1 MTAGTAD
8 RTHAPDK
15 RAGILY
21 PAMLIAAVAV
31 IVFSVLGMATMV
43 GWMPGTRSGGPA
55 VGKAADTADTSG
67 GRAIS
72 PRPTAIPSCDD
83 CGTIEAIRADKIDKN
98 MKSTVTYQVTVRMS
112 DGTTRMV
119 QEATLPD
126 LVIGQRVRVSERG
139 VLATR

>member
-1 MTAGTAD
+1 MTVGTAD

-15 RAGILY
+15 RAGILF

-31 IVFSVLGMATMV
+31 IVFSVLGMATMM
-43 GWMPGTRSGGPA
+43 GWKRMPGARSGGPA
-55 VGKAADTADTSG
+55 ADQAADTSG
-67 GRAIS
+67 AGAIS

-83 CGTIEAIRADKIDKN
+83 CGTIESIRADKIDKN
-98 MKSTVTYQVTVRMS
+98 MKSMVTYQVTVRMS

-119 QEATLPD
+119 QEAALPD

-139 VLATR
+139 VVATR

>member
-31 IVFSVLGMATMV
+31 IVFSVLGMATMM
-43 GWMPGTRSGGPA
+43 GWMPGARSGGA
-55 VGKAADTADTSG
+55 AAGKAADASEAG
-67 GRAIS
+67 AIS
-72 PRPTAIPSCDD
+72 PRPTAMPSCDE
-83 CGTIEAIRADKIDKN
+83 CGTIESIRADKIEKN

-119 QEATLPD
+119 QEAVLPD

-139 VLATR
+139 VIATR

>member
-21 PAMLIAAVAV
+21 PAMLIAAIAV
-31 IVFSVLGMATMV
+31 IVFSVLGMAAMV
-43 GWMPGTRSGGPA
+43 GWMPGARSGGSA
-55 VGKAADTADTSG
+55 AGKAADASG
-67 GRAIS
+67 AGAIS

-83 CGTIEAIRADKIDKN
+83 CGTVESIRADKIEKD

-119 QEATLPD
+119 QEAALPD

-139 VLATR
+139 VVAAR

>member
-8 RTHAPDK
+8 RSHVADK

-31 IVFSVLGMATMV
+31 IVFSVLGMATMM
-43 GWMPGTRSGGPA
+43 GWMPGARSGGA
-55 VGKAADTADTSG
+55 AASKAAETSDAGAIGPRLTAV
-67 GRAIS
+67 
-72 PRPTAIPSCDD
+72 PSCDD
-83 CGTIEAIRADKIDKN
+83 CGTIESIRADKIEKD

-119 QEATLPD
+119 QEAALPD
-126 LVIGQRVRVSERG
+126 VVIGQRVRVSERG
-139 VLATR
+139 V